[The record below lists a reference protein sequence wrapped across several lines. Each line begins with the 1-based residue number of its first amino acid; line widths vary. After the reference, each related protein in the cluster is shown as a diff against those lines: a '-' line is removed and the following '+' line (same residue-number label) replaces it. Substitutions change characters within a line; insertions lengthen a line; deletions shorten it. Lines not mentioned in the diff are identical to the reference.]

1 MNYSALIS
9 WVPELH
15 TIAIN
20 VTADI
25 QEPMVGSKHLKDQQ
39 DIVDAFNMYLSSIID
54 KISRNN
60 IDKKINKENLLL
72 FIII

>member
-1 MNYSALIS
+1 LAIAS

-20 VTADI
+20 VTAYI
-25 QEPMVGSKHLKDQQ
+25 QELMIDSKHLKDQQ
-39 DIVDAFNMYLSSIID
+39 DVVDAFNIYLSFIID
-54 KISRNN
+54 KISKNN
-60 IDKKINKENLLL
+60 VDNKVNNENCLL

>member
-1 MNYSALIS
+1 MVS

-25 QEPMVGSKHLKDQQ
+25 QELMIDSKHLKDQQ
-39 DIVDAFNMYLSSIID
+39 DIVDGFSTRAND
-54 KISRNN
+54 RG
-60 IDKKINKENLLL
+60 
-72 FIII
+72 